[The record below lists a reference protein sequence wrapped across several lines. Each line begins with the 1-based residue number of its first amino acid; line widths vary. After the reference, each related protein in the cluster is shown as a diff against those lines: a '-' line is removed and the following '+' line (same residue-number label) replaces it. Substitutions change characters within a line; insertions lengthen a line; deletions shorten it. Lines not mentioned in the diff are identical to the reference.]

1 MRAPTGARRWGRS
14 APVLVALALALGACS
29 GGGGGQDVD
38 DPQAAPMDPLGVG
51 LTTGP
56 AVVLGDSFASGE
68 GAGGYLPG
76 ASAVLEAC
84 HRSDAATGVAAAV
97 AAAEA
102 VGASPTASLDLA
114 GGVAL
119 NVACSGALTEHVTAA
134 SRAGVPAQLDQ
145 LGDVVPG
152 AAIVTTGGN
161 DIGFVDL
168 VGECALAEA
177 SCAEQPV
184 LRDATFAAIEELEG
198 ELADAYRAVDAA
210 LNSEAMLDA
219 RDGAV
224 APVIVVQYPQLLPES
239 AQVLCLGFDDDELV
253 LAREIV
259 GGLNDAIETAVTAAS
274 GDGRAV
280 YLAEGV
286 EDAFAGRTAC
296 SADPLV
302 HWPAS
307 PADVLELLQ
316 DPDALGRELLH
327 PTAQGYAALAD
338 VVVPWSAAEPLAVA
352 QADSVVGAAGPVA
365 ADSDSGEAPWTAT
378 FAGWLRVATVVLALG
393 AVAWV
398 VLSRRRLERG
408 AAQRRP

>member
-1 MRAPTGARRWGRS
+1 M
-14 APVLVALALALGACS
+14 LVALALGACS
-29 GGGGGQDVD
+29 GGGGGQDATD
-38 DPQAAPMDPLGVG
+38 DPQAAPMDPLRVG

-76 ASAVLEAC
+76 DSAVLEAC
-84 HRSDAATGVAAAV
+84 HRSDAATGVVAAV
-97 AAAEA
+97 GAAEA
-102 VGASPTASLDLA
+102 VEASPTASPELS

-177 SCAEQPV
+177 SCAGQPA
-184 LRDATFAAIEELEG
+184 LREATFAAIGELEG
-198 ELADAYRAVDAA
+198 ELVDAYRAVDAA
-210 LNSEAMLDA
+210 LNTEAMRAA

-224 APVIVVQYPQLLPES
+224 APVIVVPYPQLLPES

-259 GGLNDAIETAVTAAS
+259 GGLNDAIEAAVTAAS

-280 YLAEGV
+280 YLVDGV

-296 SADPLV
+296 SGDPLV

-316 DPDALGRELLH
+316 DPEALGRELLH

-352 QADSVVGAAGPVA
+352 QADSVVAQAESVLGSGEPVA
-365 ADSDSGEAPWTAT
+365 ADGDGDGGGGEKPWTAT
-378 FAGWLRVATVVLALG
+378 YSGWLRVVTVLLALG

-408 AAQRRP
+408 AARRRP

>member
-1 MRAPTGARRWGRS
+1 
-14 APVLVALALALGACS
+14 
-29 GGGGGQDVD
+29 
-38 DPQAAPMDPLGVG
+38 
-51 LTTGP
+51 
-56 AVVLGDSFASGE
+56 VV
-68 GAGGYLPG
+68 
-76 ASAVLEAC
+76 
-84 HRSDAATGVAAAV
+84 AAV

-102 VGASPTASLDLA
+102 VGASPTASPELS

-177 SCAEQPV
+177 SCAGQPA
-184 LRDATFAAIEELEG
+184 LREATFAAIGELEG
-198 ELADAYRAVDAA
+198 ELVDAYRAVDAA
-210 LNSEAMLDA
+210 LNTEAMRAA

-224 APVIVVQYPQLLPES
+224 APVIVVPYPQLLPES

-259 GGLNDAIETAVTAAS
+259 GGLNDAIEAAVTAAS

-280 YLAEGV
+280 YLVDGV

-296 SADPLV
+296 SGDPLV

-316 DPDALGRELLH
+316 DPEALGRELLH

-352 QADSVVGAAGPVA
+352 QADSVVAQAESVLGSGEPVA
-365 ADSDSGEAPWTAT
+365 ADGDGGDGGEKPWTAT
-378 FAGWLRVATVVLALG
+378 YSGWLRVVTVLLALG

-408 AAQRRP
+408 AARRRP

>member
-1 MRAPTGARRWGRS
+1 M
-14 APVLVALALALGACS
+14 LVALALALGACS
-29 GGGGGQDVD
+29 GGGGGQDATD
-38 DPQAAPMDPLGVG
+38 DPQAAPMDPLRVG

-76 ASAVLEAC
+76 DSAVLEAC
-84 HRSDAATGVAAAV
+84 HRSDAATGVVAAV
-97 AAAEA
+97 AASPGPASG
-102 VGASPTASLDLA
+102 VSGGA
-114 GGVAL
+114 AL

-168 VGECALAEA
+168 VGECALADA
-177 SCAEQPV
+177 SCAGQPA
-184 LRDATFAAIEELEG
+184 LREATFAAIGELEG
-198 ELADAYRAVDAA
+198 ELADAYRAIDAA
-210 LNSEAMLDA
+210 LNTEAMRAA

-224 APVIVVQYPQLLPES
+224 APVIVVPYPQLLSEN

-259 GGLNDAIETAVTAAS
+259 GGLNDAIEAAVTAAS

-280 YLAEGV
+280 YLVEGV

-296 SADPLV
+296 SGDPLV

-352 QADSVVGAAGPVA
+352 QADSVVAQAESVLAQTESVLGSGEPVA
-365 ADSDSGEAPWTAT
+365 ADGDGDGGEKPWTAT
-378 FAGWLRVATVVLALG
+378 YSGWLRVVTVLLALG

-408 AAQRRP
+408 AARRRP